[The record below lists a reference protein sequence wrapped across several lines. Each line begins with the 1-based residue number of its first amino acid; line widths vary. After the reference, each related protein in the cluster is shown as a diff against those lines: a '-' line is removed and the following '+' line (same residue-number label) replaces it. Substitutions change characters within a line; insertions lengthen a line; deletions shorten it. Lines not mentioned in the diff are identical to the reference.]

1 MLPYSLPHPQLS
13 LTPNGHLS
21 LNAERVRTEPF
32 LPMISPVTTTA
43 RTQLLSM
50 DPSPTTD
57 SNMPTQ
63 DMKPKFK
70 PLLSGHPSLDA
81 TLDKLSPPM
90 SSPVMTTTLTQ
101 NLMMDP
107 LSRPPSKSLTHG
119 HPSPDAAPDKTSPP
133 MNSLAMATMSTHI
146 LMMDQSSR
154 PLSKLFS
161 DHQSSAKTQFSETQ
175 SLAMKM
181 ISVPETRRTQRT
193 LWARPKLR
201 LSLVA
206 HQPSETE

>member
-21 LNAERVRTEPF
+21 LNAVRVRTEPF

-119 HPSPDAAPDKTSPP
+119 HPSPDATQDKFLQTLLHV
-133 MNSLAMATMSTHI
+133 MITTRDQIQNFLNATMDMVKLNH
-146 LMMDQSSR
+146 R
-154 PLSKLFS
+154 P
-161 DHQSSAKTQFSETQ
+161 EG
-175 SLAMKM
+175 LA
-181 ISVPETRRTQRT
+181 
-193 LWARPKLR
+193 
-201 LSLVA
+201 
-206 HQPSETE
+206 